1 MDYIIDY
8 REIVE
13 EPARQYYFM
22 DRVRE
27 LVEMKKQE
35 GYAAHCMVEV
45 MGCQMSAK
53 DGEKL
58 LGILERCGYT
68 VTEDDR
74 DADVVLFTTCT
85 VRENANM
92 KLYGR
97 VGRLKHQYERRDGMI
112 IGITGCMM
120 QEKDE
125 VEGIRKRYPYVRLV
139 FGTHNVYKLAELLY
153 QTLVT
158 GKRTFEVLDDTK
170 MIVEEL
176 PSDRRYRFKGAVNIS
191 YGCNN
196 FCTYCIVPYVRGR
209 EKSRNA
215 TAILRECEQLIADG
229 VVGIWNFAH
238 VDLEVPDNVVI
249 ENVHLSESLMRLSY
263 RMGET
268 YGRKAAEEEA

>member
-1 MDYIIDY
+1 MDYIIDFK
-8 REIVE
+8 EIVEQAPAE

-97 VGRLKHQYERRDGMI
+97 VGRLKHQYERREGMI

-125 VEGIRKRYPYVRLV
+125 VEGIRKRYPYVR
-139 FGTHNVYKLAELLY
+139 TMS
-153 QTLVT
+153 TSS
-158 GKRTFEVLDDTK
+158 R
-170 MIVEEL
+170 
-176 PSDRRYRFKGAVNIS
+176 S
-191 YGCNN
+191 
-196 FCTYCIVPYVRGR
+196 FCTRRSSPGSGP
-209 EKSRNA
+209 SRCSRIRSSSSRSCRVTVA
-215 TAILRECEQLIADG
+215 TASRA
-229 VVGIWNFAH
+229 
-238 VDLEVPDNVVI
+238 
-249 ENVHLSESLMRLSY
+249 R
-263 RMGET
+263 
-268 YGRKAAEEEA
+268 